1 LMFGFGLAMAVLLD
15 ATLVRL
21 VLVPATMELLGD
33 RNWWLPRW
41 LDRILPVVHVEAEEE
56 VVAGTAPAL
65 REPERVGILLCPE
78 HRGKGL
84 GAAAQRLLA
93 EYLPPRSTVS
103 LSSGHWR
110 SRDSCTR
117 ACCGQRDRPWRVA
130 RRRHVRT
137 AAGCPAP
144 QINAE

>member
-1 LMFGFGLAMAVLLD
+1 MSDPFEWRGFRDQRAR
-15 ATLVRL
+15 RL
-21 VLVPATMELLGD
+21 RWQDDGYLGD
-33 RNWWLPRW
+33 EDSL
-41 LDRILPVVHVEAEEE
+41 L
-56 VVAGTAPAL
+56 VVALPDGTFAGIVVWRWVDISGPRGCL
-65 REPERVGILLCPE
+65 EIGILLCPE

-93 EYLPPRSTVS
+93 DYLPPRSTIS

-110 SRDSCTR
+110 RRDSSTR